1 MRQAKGEKLT
11 ADVLAAAPL
20 DGTGDTTDGFDI
32 DATQGQAKVLKWF
45 LRMTSASAVDW
56 AIWGYDADSGDWT
69 DVTSFVVGYTK
80 VNGRTGFVVE
90 NLGIFTRV
98 AVVGASITGAYLQE
112 FIENNFLRG
121 D

>member
-20 DGTGDTTDGFDI
+20 DGTGDVADGFDLEV
-32 DATQGQAKVLKWF
+32 TQGQAKVAKWF
-45 LRMTSASAVDW
+45 LRMTSAGAVDW
-56 AIWGYDADSGDWT
+56 ALWGYDADSGDWT
-69 DVTSFVVGYTK
+69 DITSFVENYAK
-80 VNGRTGFVVE
+80 VNGRTGFVVA
-90 NLGIFTRV
+90 NLGIFARI
-98 AVVGASITGAYLQE
+98 AVVGATITGAYLQE